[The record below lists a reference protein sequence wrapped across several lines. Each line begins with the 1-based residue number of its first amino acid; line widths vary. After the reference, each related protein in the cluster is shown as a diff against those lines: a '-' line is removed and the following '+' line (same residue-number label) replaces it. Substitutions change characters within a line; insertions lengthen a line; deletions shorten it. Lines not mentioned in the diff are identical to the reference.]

1 MRECQVE
8 TLCSLGGV
16 KILAERTC
24 DGYALWLHPNQ
35 HELRWRRRHFAE
47 HK

>member
-16 KILAERTC
+16 TILAERTW
-24 DGYALWLHPNQ
+24 DGHALWLHPSQ
-35 HELRWRRRHFAE
+35 HELRWRRRHLAGHE
-47 HK
+47 